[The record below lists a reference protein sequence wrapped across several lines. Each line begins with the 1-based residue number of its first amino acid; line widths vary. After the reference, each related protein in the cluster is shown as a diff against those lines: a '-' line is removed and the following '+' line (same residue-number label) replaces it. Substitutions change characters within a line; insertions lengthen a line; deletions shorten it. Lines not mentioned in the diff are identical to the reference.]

1 MLREDSF
8 TALEAERQGECWI
21 VPVSFK
27 GDRLTVSAWAPF
39 AGYLRIGLVS
49 HPDGK
54 PIAGY
59 AAEDSDP
66 IVGDALCK
74 RVTWRG
80 KSDLSVWTCK

>member
-1 MLREDSF
+1 M
-8 TALEAERQGECWI
+8 G
-21 VPVSFK
+21 
-27 GDRLTVSAWAPF
+27 PF
-39 AGYLRIGLVS
+39 AGYLRIRLVS

-59 AAEDSDP
+59 AAEDCDP

-80 KSDLSVWTCK
+80 KSDLSGWAGK